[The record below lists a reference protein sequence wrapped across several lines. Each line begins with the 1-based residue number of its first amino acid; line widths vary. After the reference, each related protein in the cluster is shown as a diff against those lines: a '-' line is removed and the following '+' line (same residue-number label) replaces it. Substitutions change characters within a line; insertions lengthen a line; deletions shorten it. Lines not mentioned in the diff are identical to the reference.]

1 MLTLTTWPRRRDDNK
16 SASLAL
22 FDISGRVE
30 NEMMLLR
37 VSVFFYI
44 GDLLN
49 GRAMSCEYYVFVQCF
64 LKCLLT
70 CTENVFN
77 K

>member
-1 MLTLTTWPRRRDDNK
+1 MLTLTTGPRRRDNK
-16 SASLAL
+16 SASVAL

-37 VSVFFYI
+37 VFFFYI
-44 GDLLN
+44 ADLLK
-49 GRAMSCEYYVFVQCF
+49 GRAMSSEYYVFVQRF